1 MSLDTLDRS
10 APSLF
15 KSQPSRLSRLAL
27 YSALALFLMV
37 ADARFKITEPAR
49 VAVAATIYPLQWLV
63 AQPVMAYQDASRYME
78 AQESAVK
85 SEDAARKELVL
96 MAQRAELADE
106 LRKEN
111 ESLRNMLQLR
121 ERQTSQ
127 GQVAEVVYDSPD
139 PYSRRVVIDR
149 GAAEGIEPGSPVIDD
164 KGVIGQ
170 VTRVYATRAEV
181 TLLIDRDQAI
191 PVFNPR
197 TGARSVAYGD
207 SSATRAGGLELR
219 FMPSN
224 ADVQEGDLLTTSG
237 VDGLYPSGLPV
248 AKVVSVDR
256 KADSAFTRIYCEPIG
271 KVQGVRHVMVL
282 QPLDRAVHPETE
294 DNAPSADEAAAKKA
308 GKAGKAA
315 KTEGADAAKP
325 AAVAPAVA
333 AARSAAAAASNTA
346 APAADSAARVATP
359 VTAAATTGPAPAARA
374 PAAASAAPA
383 TPATS
388 PAAAP
393 VNRPAPAAP
402 VRGGNNTARDPA

>member
-1 MSLDTLDRS
+1 MSPNTFDRS

-15 KSQPSRLSRLAL
+15 KNKPSRLSQLAL
-27 YSALALFLMV
+27 YGALALFLMV
-37 ADARFKITEPAR
+37 ADARFKITEPVR
-49 VAVAATIYPLQWLV
+49 VAVAAAIYPLQWLV
-63 AQPVMAYQDASRYME
+63 AQPVLGYQNASRYME
-78 AQESAVK
+78 AQELAVQR
-85 SEDAARKELVL
+85 EDVARKELVV

-106 LRKEN
+106 LREEN
-111 ESLRNMLQLR
+111 ESLRAMLQLR
-121 ERQTSQ
+121 ERQTGQ

-139 PYSRRVVIDR
+139 PYTRRVVIDR
-149 GAAEGIEPGSPVIDD
+149 GDMDGIAPGSPVIDD

-207 SSATRAGGLELR
+207 SSATRSGGLELR

-237 VDGLYPSGLPV
+237 VDGLYPAGLPV

-282 QPLDRAVHPETE
+282 QPLDRAIHPEN
-294 DNAPSADEAAAKKA
+294 DSNVLPADEAAAKKA
-308 GKAGKAA
+308 GKSGKGA
-315 KTEGADAAKP
+315 KSGAADAATPPASPVAPRP
-325 AAVAPAVA
+325 AAVVGA
-333 AARSAAAAASNTA
+333 AA
-346 APAADSAARVATP
+346 APAA
-359 VTAAATTGPAPAARA
+359 AARA
-374 PAAASAAPA
+374 VGAPPRPEPSAGAASSTNRPASGPA
-383 TPATS
+383 TPPL
-388 PAAAP
+388 PAR
-393 VNRPAPAAP
+393 N
-402 VRGGNNTARDPA
+402 GNNTVRATE